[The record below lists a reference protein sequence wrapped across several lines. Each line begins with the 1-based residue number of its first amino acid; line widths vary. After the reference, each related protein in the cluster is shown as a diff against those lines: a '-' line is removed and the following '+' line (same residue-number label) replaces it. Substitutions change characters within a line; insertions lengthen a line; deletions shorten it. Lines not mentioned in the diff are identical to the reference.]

1 MAQKRIEY
9 YGKFTPTGVDD
20 YSDRRVRALAGLA
33 EQVGDLAL
41 GFAEKKKKERQ
52 AVQEQIDTEQSI
64 KDGLV
69 AGAGFAATGDAPELR
84 VYDEYSTLQ
93 QDVEFN
99 RNVLAGYEAGAKN
112 SLRKKIEQF
121 ATENPTNFAE
131 FEKLSKG
138 AFEGVNSATPDFLKP
153 GIQSYY
159 DQNI

>member
-33 EQVGDLAL
+33 EQVGDLAV

-69 AGAGFAATGDAPELR
+69 AGAAFAATGDAPELR
-84 VYDEYSTLQ
+84 VYD
-93 QDVEFN
+93 
-99 RNVLAGYEAGAKN
+99 
-112 SLRKKIEQF
+112 
-121 ATENPTNFAE
+121 
-131 FEKLSKG
+131 
-138 AFEGVNSATPDFLKP
+138 
-153 GIQSYY
+153 
-159 DQNI
+159 